1 MNGRLPRVCV
11 TGATG
16 YLGQRVLAGLRDM
29 GIPAV
34 ACPSRREGCDLT
46 HLQSV
51 IDYFS
56 RENFTA
62 VIHCAAVVPKSAK
75 DYADG
80 AAGAA
85 SLRMTENI
93 VAAGVPHV
101 VFTSSM
107 TVYRDG
113 LLLPVREDDADQE
126 AKGYGGYKLQAER
139 ALCAADHLKTTIL
152 RLPGLFG
159 PPRESGLLYNA
170 AIEFSKGRLPALRPP
185 FPMWAAMHIDD
196 AADLLCRAVRRP
208 PANSRVLNAGY
219 LDSMSVTRTV
229 SQLAA
234 KFGID
239 MPEGEA
245 RAFRMDV
252 TELEKELGSPLNTL
266 DARLDELARSVR
278 RAEEPVCA

>member
-1 MNGRLPRVCV
+1 
-11 TGATG
+11 
-16 YLGQRVLAGLRDM
+16 M

-34 ACPSRREGCDLT
+34 ACPSRRDGCDLT

-170 AIEFSKGRLPALRPP
+170 AIELAKGRFPDLNPP
-185 FPMWAAMHIDD
+185 FPMWAAMHVDD
-196 AADLLCRAVRRP
+196 AADLLCRAALKRP
-208 PANSRVLNAGY
+208 VHSCILNAGY
-219 LDSMSVTRTV
+219 PDSMSVTRTV

-234 KFGID
+234 RFGIG
-239 MPEGEA
+239 MPEGDA
-245 RAFRMDV
+245 RAFRMDI
-252 TELEKELGSPLNTL
+252 TALIEGLGPPRTTL
-266 DARLDELARSVR
+266 DTRLDELARSVR
-278 RAEEPVCA
+278 QIEGSVCA